1 MNIDDYCP
9 VSESLNFFNRKWIL
23 CILMDMFRGKKHFS
37 EFQEAN
43 PELSNHTLAQTLK
56 YMENVSLIKK
66 VNINEKTRNKTEYYL
81 TEKGLKTN
89 KILYELSHFALKELD
104 LNKLNSDF
112 NEKLDNYYKETL
124 NINSKNSIKNNQ

>member
-9 VSESLNFFNRKWIL
+9 VSEALNFFNRKWIL
-23 CILMDMFRGKKHFS
+23 CLLMDMFRGKKHFS

-43 PELSNHTLAQTLK
+43 PELSNNTLSKTLK

-66 VNINEKTRNKTEYYL
+66 VNIREKTRNKTEYYL

-89 KILYELSHFALKELD
+89 KILYELSYFALQELD
-104 LNKLNSDF
+104 LKDLNSDF
-112 NEKLDNYYKETL
+112 NKKLENYYRKTL
-124 NINSKNSIKNNQ
+124 LDG

>member
-9 VSESLNFFNRKWIL
+9 VSEALNFFNRKWIL
-23 CILMDMFRGKKHFS
+23 CLLMDMFRGKKHFS

-43 PELSNHTLAQTLK
+43 PELSNNTLSQTLK

-66 VNINEKTRNKTEYYL
+66 VNIKEKTRNKTEYYL

-89 KILYELSHFALKELD
+89 KILYELSYFALQELD
-104 LNKLNSDF
+104 LKDLNSDF
-112 NEKLDNYYKETL
+112 NKKLENYYRKTL
-124 NINSKNSIKNNQ
+124 LDG

>member
-9 VSESLNFFNRKWIL
+9 VSEALNFFNRKWIL

-43 PELSNHTLAQTLK
+43 PELSNNTLAQTLK

-66 VNINEKTRNKTEYYL
+66 VSVAEKTRNKTEYYL

-89 KILYELSHFALKELD
+89 KILYELSYFALKELD
-104 LNKLNSDF
+104 LKKLDKDF
-112 NEKLDNYYKETL
+112 NEKLENYYRETL
-124 NINSKNSIKNNQ
+124 NMNNNNSIKKN

>member
-9 VSESLNFFNRKWIL
+9 VSEALNFFNRKWIL
-23 CILMDMFRGKKHFS
+23 CLLMDMFRGKKHFS

-43 PELSNHTLAQTLK
+43 PELSNNTLSQTLK

-66 VNINEKTRNKTEYYL
+66 VNIREKTRNKTEYYL

-89 KILYELSHFALKELD
+89 KILYELSYFALQELD
-104 LNKLNSDF
+104 LKDLNSDF
-112 NEKLDNYYKETL
+112 NKKLENYYRKTL
-124 NINSKNSIKNNQ
+124 LDG

>member
-9 VSESLNFFNRKWIL
+9 VSEALNFFNRKWIL

-43 PELSNHTLAQTLK
+43 PELSNNTLAQTLK

-66 VNINEKTRNKTEYYL
+66 VSVAEKTRNKTEYYL

-89 KILYELSHFALKELD
+89 KILHELSYFALKELD
-104 LNKLNSDF
+104 LKKLDKDF
-112 NEKLDNYYKETL
+112 NEKLENYYRETL
-124 NINSKNSIKNNQ
+124 NMNNNNSIKKN

>member
-1 MNIDDYCP
+1 MIIV
-9 VSESLNFFNRKWIL
+9 VSEALNFFNRKWIL

-43 PELSNHTLAQTLK
+43 PELSNNTLAQTLK

-66 VNINEKTRNKTEYYL
+66 VSVAEKTRNKTEYYL

-89 KILYELSHFALKELD
+89 KILYELSYFALKELD
-104 LNKLNSDF
+104 LKKLDKDF
-112 NEKLDNYYKETL
+112 NEKLENYYRETL
-124 NINSKNSIKNNQ
+124 NMNNNNSIKKN